1 VAKQTLSAHST
12 FDCFADG
19 LRINWMHKRL
29 IEENLNM
36 LRDRL
41 LIMGGAAE
49 KAIMLSMRSLI
60 ERDSELAG
68 RVVREDDA
76 IDQMELEIDQMCVD
90 VLVLRQPAAGDL
102 RFVVSVART
111 APTVERI
118 ADHAVNIA
126 KHALSLN
133 NQPAIDA
140 RIDLSVMAKV
150 VQDMLVEGLDAFTS
164 GDPDRAQS
172 TIARDDDV
180 DELYDTLYDQ
190 VIEAMK
196 RNPSSVA
203 RGAEWLFVL
212 KHLERIADYVTNI
225 CEQIVYMS
233 RGQVIKHTVW

>member
-1 VAKQTLSAHST
+1 
-12 FDCFADG
+12 
-19 LRINWMHKRL
+19 MHKRL
-29 IEENLNM
+29 IEENLDL
-36 LRDRL
+36 LRDKL

-49 KAIMLSMRSLI
+49 KAILLSMRALI
-60 ERDSELAG
+60 ERDSELAE
-68 RVVREDDA
+68 RVVREDDS
-76 IDQMELEIDQMCVD
+76 IDQMELEIDQLCVD

-133 NQPAIDA
+133 NEPAIDA
-140 RIDLSVMAKV
+140 HIDLSGMAKL
-150 VQDMLVEGLDAFTS
+150 VQEMLVDGLDAFTS
-164 GDPDRAQS
+164 GDPDRAQA
-172 TIARDDDV
+172 TIARDDEV
-180 DELYDTLYDQ
+180 DELYDRLYDQ
-190 VIEAMK
+190 VIDDMK
-196 RNPSSVA
+196 RDPSAVS
-203 RGAEWLFVL
+203 RGAQWLFVL